1 MVAPAA
7 QSPDLLAGPDTFDD
21 VGAVRQANGRVGL
34 HSVDFFPPVVDDAEA
49 YGAIAAA
56 NSLSD
61 IYASGGAPSVVLNLA
76 GFPREWGD
84 EILQPIFKGAVAVV
98 MESGALW
105 VGGHSVLAEEPLFGF
120 SVYGDVAE
128 ENVIT
133 NDAAKAGDRL
143 ALTKPL
149 GAGTI
154 TTGAQRDLIAQ
165 EHIDAAVVLMRRLNN
180 KGADAMRAAGVKS
193 ATDITGFGLLGHA
206 GNIARA
212 SNVQICIDSSKLRG
226 RPGVEAYAKDGI
238 FSGGSAKGRATLESM
253 VTIGEDVPQW
263 LSSVGFDAETSG
275 GLLVCVPADRCQDFE
290 SAMPADQP
298 FAWVG
303 EVREGDAQVIL
314 S

>member
-1 MVAPAA
+1 M
-7 QSPDLLAGPDTFDD
+7 LAGPDTFDD
-21 VGAVRQANGRVGL
+21 VGAVRQADGSVGL

-61 IYASGGAPSVVLNLA
+61 IYASGGTPSVVLNLA
-76 GFPREWGD
+76 GFPRDWGD
-84 EILQPIFKGAVAVV
+84 DILQPIFKGAVDVV

-120 SVYGDVAE
+120 SVYGSVAE
-128 ENVIT
+128 EHVIT
-133 NDAAKAGDRL
+133 NDAAKPGDLL

-154 TTGAQRDLIAQ
+154 TTGAQRDQVSQ
-165 EHIDAAVVLMRRLNN
+165 EHVDAAVRLMRRLND

-212 SNVQICIDSSKLRG
+212 SKVQMCIDSFSL
-226 RPGVEAYAKDGI
+226 PLMAGVEAYAQEGI

-253 VTIGEDVPQW
+253 VTLGKNVPEW

-275 GLLVCVPADRCQDFE
+275 GLLVCVPADRREDFAA
-290 SAMPADQP
+290 AMPEDQP

-303 EVREGDAQVIL
+303 EVREGGAQVIL